1 MSENS
6 KYSFFM
12 DEIISLEKEVHS
24 FLQKHEFMKKEKEE
38 LDDELLKVQKE
49 NEILKL
55 KNKELEEKLRELAF
69 QGTSLFGS
77 DSLNLEDKEQLKSR
91 INELITKLDYHLRS

>member
-12 DEIISLEKEVHS
+12 DEITSLEKEVHS
-24 FLQKHEFMKKEKEE
+24 FLQKHEFLKKGKGDLE
-38 LDDELLKVQKE
+38 DELIKAQKE
-49 NEILKL
+49 NELLKL

-69 QGTSLFGS
+69 QGTNLFDS

>member
-1 MSENS
+1 MFSSQTYINN
-6 KYSFFM
+6 FTHFN
-12 DEIISLEKEVHS
+12 DQVV
-24 FLQKHEFMKKEKEE
+24 KEKEE

-69 QGTSLFGS
+69 QGTNLFGS